1 MRLFRRCSN
10 DSSCKSV
17 VINVLALM
25 TCLLLIFPG
34 IAGKFDP
41 YVDNGGTLVGQYR
54 FLSSKVLRCCA
65 VN

>member
-1 MRLFRRCSN
+1 MRLFRRCSYA
-10 DSSCKSV
+10 SSCKSV
-17 VINVLALM
+17 VIDVLALM
-25 TCLLLIFPG
+25 TSLLLILPG

-54 FLSSKVLRCCA
+54 FFSSELLHSCA